1 LLPLFFIL
9 QFLNKMADIYSE
21 SLELH
26 RKAKGKIEIKS
37 KVPLKDKKDL
47 SLAYTPGVA
56 EPCMKIKE
64 DKSLVYQ
71 YTSKWNTV
79 AVVTD
84 GSAVLGLGNIGAEA
98 ALPVMEGKAILF
110 KEFGGVDAIPI
121 CISSQDTE
129 EIIKTVSLISPSF
142 GGINLEDISAPRC
155 FTIEARLIETL
166 PIPVFHDDQHGT
178 AVVVLAALINALKII
193 NKKIEEVKIVINGAG
208 AAGIAITKFL
218 HYAGAKN
225 ILLCDR
231 RGIIC
236 KDRKEN
242 MNFAKEDII
251 KYLLPSKMGTLSDAM
266 KGADVFIGV
275 SGPDT
280 VSEEMVKEMNKG
292 AVVFAMS
299 NPVPE
304 IMPEKAKKAGAFIV
318 GTGRSDMENQINN
331 LLAFPGIFRGVFDVK
346 AGKITDKMKLAASY
360 AIANYIPEN
369 KLSPDY
375 IIPSALDKKV
385 AEKVA
390 EKVAAAWIEGNK

>member
-1 LLPLFFIL
+1 
-9 QFLNKMADIYSE
+9 MADIYSE

-242 MNFAKEDII
+242 MNFAKEDIM
-251 KYLLPSKMGTLSDAM
+251 KYLLPSKMGYLSDAM

-280 VSEEMVKEMNKG
+280 VSEEKVKEMNKG

>member
-1 LLPLFFIL
+1 
-9 QFLNKMADIYSE
+9 MADIYSE

-331 LLAFPGIFRGVFDVK
+331 LLAFPGIFRGVFDVRAK
-346 AGKITDKMKLAASY
+346 RITDKMKFAASC
-360 AIANYIPEN
+360 AIAEYIPEG
-369 KLSPDY
+369 KLSPGY

-390 EKVAAAWIEGNK
+390 EKVASAWLEESK

>member
-1 LLPLFFIL
+1 
-9 QFLNKMADIYSE
+9 MSDIYSE

-26 RKAKGKIEIKS
+26 KKVKGKIEIRS

-56 EPCMKIKE
+56 EPCIKIKE

-110 KEFGGVDAIPI
+110 KEFGGVDAIPV

-129 EIIKTVSLISPSF
+129 EIIRAVTLISPSF

-155 FTIEARLIETL
+155 FTIETRLIESL

-178 AVVVLAALINALKII
+178 AVVVLAALINALKLV
-193 NKKIEEVKIVINGAG
+193 NRRLEDVKIVINGAG

-218 HYAGAKN
+218 HYAGARK

-231 RGIIC
+231 SGIIC

-251 KYLLPSKMGTLSDAM
+251 QYLLPSKMGSLSDAM

-275 SGPDT
+275 SGPGT
-280 VSEEMVKEMNKG
+280 VSEEMIKKMNKD

-304 IMPEKAKKAGAFIV
+304 IMPEKAKKAGAYIV

-331 LLAFPGIFRGVFDVK
+331 LLAFPGIFRGVFDVRAK
-346 AGKITDKMKLAASY
+346 RITDKMKFAASC
-360 AIANYIPEN
+360 AIAEYIPEG
-369 KLSPDY
+369 KLSPGY

-390 EKVAAAWIEGNK
+390 EKVAAAWLEESK

>member
-1 LLPLFFIL
+1 
-9 QFLNKMADIYSE
+9 MADIYSE

-280 VSEEMVKEMNKG
+280 VSEEKVKEMNKG

-331 LLAFPGIFRGVFDVK
+331 LLAFPGIFRGVFDVRAK
-346 AGKITDKMKLAASY
+346 RITDKMKFAASC
-360 AIANYIPEN
+360 AIAEYIPEG
-369 KLSPDY
+369 KLSPGY

-390 EKVAAAWIEGNK
+390 EKVASAWLEESK

>member
-1 LLPLFFIL
+1 
-9 QFLNKMADIYSE
+9 MSDIYSE

-26 RKAKGKIEIKS
+26 KKVKGKIEIRS

-56 EPCMKIKE
+56 EPCIKIKE

-110 KEFGGVDAIPI
+110 KEFGGVDAIPV

-129 EIIKTVSLISPSF
+129 EIIRAVTLISPSF

-155 FTIEARLIETL
+155 FTIETRLIESL

-178 AVVVLAALINALKII
+178 AVVVLAALINALKLV
-193 NKKIEEVKIVINGAG
+193 NRRLEDVKIVINGAG

-218 HYAGAKN
+218 HYAGARK

-231 RGIIC
+231 SGIIC

-251 KYLLPSKMGTLSDAM
+251 QYLLPSKMGSLSDAM

-275 SGPDT
+275 SGPGT
-280 VSEEMVKEMNKG
+280 VSEEMIKKMNKD

-304 IMPEKAKKAGAFIV
+304 IMPEKAKKAGAYIV

-331 LLAFPGIFRGVFDVK
+331 LLAFPGIFRGVFDVRAK
-346 AGKITDKMKLAASY
+346 RITDKMKFAASC
-360 AIANYIPEN
+360 AIAEYIPEG
-369 KLSPDY
+369 KLSPGY

-390 EKVAAAWIEGNK
+390 EKVASAWLEESK